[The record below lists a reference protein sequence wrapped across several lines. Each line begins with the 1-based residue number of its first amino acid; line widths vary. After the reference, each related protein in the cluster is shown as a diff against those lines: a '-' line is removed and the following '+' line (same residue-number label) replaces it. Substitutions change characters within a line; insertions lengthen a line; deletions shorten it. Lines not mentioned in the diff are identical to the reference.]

1 MKLLFVAIL
10 WGFTGIFLSSAYAAD
25 RPTGNSKTLD
35 QSTSRVFVYRTDA
48 ALGWVGVDFAVSG
61 RRYSR
66 LSKEEFD
73 VVELQTGEINIE
85 VIQGGAS
92 LEVCQKNLVI
102 DPLKDNFL
110 KIRNREGGLTRHLFT
125 GSLLMQALDKSKC
138 GGVNEIIKV
147 TAEDGIKELAK
158 MKFSPLKSPIDS
170 KMTKENIC
178 NFVTG
183 GKDEDCKVTFE
194 NIRSYSPVT
203 YAASSASSQTQPPAR
218 AATQP
223 SQQASNSGIAVRCKV
238 EANPIIEVDMS
249 ACLAIKGTVVD
260 AESYGC
266 VIGKNPPIR
275 LSPQLCIQGGGQV
288 TKGE

>member
-1 MKLLFVAIL
+1 MKILLAAISLSFVG
-10 WGFTGIFLSSAYAAD
+10 GFLNSAHSAD
-25 RPTGNSKTLD
+25 GPPKNSKTLD

-48 ALGWVGVDFAVSG
+48 ALGWIGVDFSVGG

-73 VVELQTGEINIE
+73 VVELPTGEINIE
-85 VIQGGAS
+85 VIQGGLS
-92 LEVCQKNLVI
+92 LEVCQKTLVI

-110 KIRNREGGLTRHLFT
+110 KIRNREGGLARHLFT

-147 TAEDGIKELAK
+147 TSEDAVKELPK
-158 MKFSPLKSPIDS
+158 MKFSPLTSPVDS

-183 GKDEDCKVTFE
+183 GKGEDCRVTFE
-194 NIRSYSPVT
+194 NIGSYSPVT
-203 YAASSASSQTQPPAR
+203 YIASSASSQTQPPAR
-218 AATQP
+218 SVAQP
-223 SQQASNSGIAVRCKV
+223 SPQATNLGIAVRCKV
-238 EANPIIEVDMS
+238 ETNPIIEVEIS

-266 VIGKNPPIR
+266 VIGKNPPIK

-288 TKGE
+288 TRGD